1 MINSDRLV
9 KTFFDIVQIDSVSG
23 EEDEIAED
31 LTSRLKNLGLS
42 VESDSY
48 GNLIANSANFDTEF
62 KDPPLLL
69 SVHMD
74 TVDPGRGI
82 KPQITDGVI
91 RSDGKTIVGGDAK
104 AGVAAILE
112 AIESI
117 NEDKASHLPY
127 QVCLTREEETGLHGA
142 RNLDFSK
149 IYAKEAIVFDGEG
162 PVNTVTVAAPTYI
175 GFTIEITGRAAH
187 AGVEPEKGLSAIRIA
202 AELITRMPQ
211 GRLDADTTFNIGLIE
226 GGSVRNTV
234 PEDAKIIGEFRS
246 QNLETIDNIGL
257 EIKDII
263 NRVQI
268 MYPDAELKEH
278 LHTEFEHYEFGDK
291 DPTYQRVA
299 AAMEKMSLAP
309 SMKSS
314 GGGTDGN
321 VFRLQGIT
329 SVVVGMADNGMH
341 TVREHVKIAELIDA
355 ATFCEIVLEA
365 SPSI

>member
-1 MINSDRLV
+1 M
-9 KTFFDIVQIDSVSG
+9 
-23 EEDEIAED
+23 
-31 LTSRLKNLGLS
+31 
-42 VESDSY
+42 
-48 GNLIANSANFDTEF
+48 
-62 KDPPLLL
+62 
-69 SVHMD
+69 
-74 TVDPGRGI
+74 
-82 KPQITDGVI
+82 
-91 RSDGKTIVGGDAK
+91 
-104 AGVAAILE
+104 
-112 AIESI
+112 
-117 NEDKASHLPY
+117 
-127 QVCLTREEETGLHGA
+127 
-142 RNLDFSK
+142 
-149 IYAKEAIVFDGEG
+149 
-162 PVNTVTVAAPTYI
+162 
-175 GFTIEITGRAAH
+175 
-187 AGVEPEKGLSAIRIA
+187 EPEKGLSAIRIA

-268 MYPDAELKEH
+268 MYPDAELTEH